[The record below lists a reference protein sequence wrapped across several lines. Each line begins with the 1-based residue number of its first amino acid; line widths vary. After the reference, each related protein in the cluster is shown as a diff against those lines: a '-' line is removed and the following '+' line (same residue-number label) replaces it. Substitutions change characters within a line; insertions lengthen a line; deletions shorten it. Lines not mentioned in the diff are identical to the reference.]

1 MTREEKLNMNIQN
14 IETALEDYGRYTRDS
29 EVLEDVSRD
38 FIMRVAHDNLE
49 AKEGLRNL
57 FRKSPVWNE
66 KLDAIVINGNRTHD
80 PDYGRIENLANE
92 IIKPWNWTDDVS
104 ANKRSDIHK
113 AMELFTNPDPTDDE
127 KAEYIEAIKRI
138 APHAYAPN
146 KKLSR
151 VFKGICDALG
161 VTDETKGSEFQR
173 KYAELADEL
182 STKQISYKLYVSVNP
197 AHFITMS
204 NPKRDCRGST
214 LTSCHSFNSTEYK
227 YNTGCS
233 GYARDPYTFIAFTA
247 ADDSNPETLNN
258 RKTSRQLFGYIPNS
272 GVLLQSR
279 LYNTDGGT
287 YGAQGLSKEYRDL
300 IQREIS
306 ALEDVANLWKTYK
319 YVEQHE
325 YKFDT
330 HEGFG
335 GYPDWTFRD
344 FDAKVSVR
352 AEHDED
358 CTGWTIGEWGIC
370 VKCGYETN
378 NGVYCEDCEDR
389 GELCYECEERFSEDE
404 LYPVYSRYGN
414 RQYVCE
420 YCRDNYYTYCDDC
433 DEYYENDC
441 VTYIEGYGYVCD
453 DCLSRNYE
461 ECAEC
466 GHYHWREDMASVGD
480 DWVCENCLDRY
491 YVQCDE
497 CGEYIRSGDENE
509 VIGRNGYEAQVCDNC
524 RERYYVECDDCGAII
539 HTEYAVADEKTG
551 DTLCPDCHTERM
563 ENDEAEQNEQEVA

>member
-1 MTREEKLNMNIQN
+1 MTYEEKLNMNIEN
-14 IETALEDYGRYTRDS
+14 IETALDDYGRYTRDDD
-29 EVLEDVSRD
+29 VLEDVSRE
-38 FIMRVAHDNLE
+38 FILRVAKDNLD
-49 AKEGLRNL
+49 AKDGLRNL

-66 KLDAIVINGNRTHD
+66 ELDAIVINGNRTHD
-80 PDYGRIENLANE
+80 PNYARIDCLAND
-92 IIKPWNWTDDVS
+92 ILKPWAFDDLDKE
-104 ANKRSDIHK
+104 NDIRK
-113 AMELFTNPDPTDDE
+113 AIEMFSNPDPADDE
-127 KAEYIEAIKRI
+127 KAEYIEAINRI

-161 VTDETKGSEFQR
+161 VTDETKGSEFQ
-173 KYAELADEL
+173 KLFAQFADEL

-204 NPKRDCRGST
+204 NPKRDTRGTT
-214 LTSCHSFNSTEYK
+214 LTSCHSFNSTEYE
-227 YNTGCS
+227 YNNGCT
-233 GYARDPYTFIAFTA
+233 GYARDPYTFIVFTA
-247 ADDSNPETLNN
+247 ADPSDPETLNN
-258 RKTSRQLFGYIPNS
+258 RKTSRQLFGYIPGS
-272 GVLLQSR
+272 GVLFQSR

-287 YGAQGLSKEYRDL
+287 YGAQGLSKDYRDL

-306 ALEDVANLWKTYK
+306 ALEDVPNLWKTYK

-370 VKCGYETN
+370 VKCGLQN
-378 NGVYCEDCEDR
+378 NHGVYCEDCEND
-389 GELCYECEERFSEDE
+389 GKTECVDCCNMFYEDD
-404 LYPVYSRYGN
+404 LYEVYDHYGHT
-414 RQYVCE
+414 RCVCE
-420 YCRDNYYTYCDDC
+420 SCRDRYYTYCEECCEYHDTDDM
-433 DEYYENDC
+433 
-441 VTYIEGYGYVCD
+441 TYVSGFGYVCES
-453 DCLSRNYE
+453 CLEDEFE

-466 GHYHWREDMASVGD
+466 GDYDRRDNMYQVGD
-480 DWVCENCLDRY
+480 EWVCENCIDRY

-497 CGEYIRSGDENE
+497 CGEYIRSGDEIE
-509 VIGRNGYEAQVCDNC
+509 VLDKNGYDAQICESC
-524 RERYYVECDDCGAII
+524 RAEHYVECEDCGTII
-539 HTEYAVADEKTG
+539 HREYAVADSDSG
-551 DTLCPDCHTERM
+551 DTLCPDCHSERM
-563 ENDEAEQNEQEVA
+563 EKKEAEQNEQEVA